1 MSKVY
6 YEYQQTYG
14 DMSSNPMVSR
24 IYTLF
29 PKDDTIYGFDDKPYN
44 YVYKSIDTSNVWYY
58 AEQSAI
64 RDSETEIRIGY
75 ANGGSKRVS
84 IYYAVD
90 SGSEWDNVMHQN
102 FQPATLGTLN
112 GKYRIISNRVTNYKK
127 VFTYRWLSFGSG
139 DNNFVPII
147 TDFTIGNNLYKGFVI
162 TGSVYSLTYEG
173 AKIKLIRENGTVES
187 YTVIDFASVYN
198 NSIIEFANTDMPKD
212 LADWFLSFIEP
223 VYPYTYTVKDYTGEI
238 TLGEITESPPMSK
251 ALLTVIGDHKTLTL
265 TGINGVEYPIKW
277 SSGPM
282 EGKQFIGLANNP
294 NSNKVS
300 IPINISLDVS
310 FADNITWYEGYG
322 KYNPPGTTFDI
333 NLYQNHAEANRVNKE
348 QLLVGVGTLSGALRE
363 ECSMITPSITY
374 QSSEVP
380 TFNYVYIP
388 VFNRYYF
395 VTSLTSVSKNM
406 WRMEL
411 KCDVLMSY
419 KDKILAL
426 HGLIGRQE
434 NDFNDFLIDDKII
447 TEKDSIVEVLNPIS
461 SDPGPFDTRKGFGD
475 YIYALT
481 VIGG

>member
-6 YEYQQTYG
+6 YKYQQTFG
-14 DMSSNPMVSR
+14 EMASNPMVSR

-29 PKDDTIYGFDDKPYN
+29 PNGNTVYGFDDKPYN
-44 YVYKSIDTSNVWYY
+44 YVYRRVETGEWYY
-58 AEQSAI
+58 ADQSAI
-64 RDSETEIRIGY
+64 SDSETRIGIGY
-75 ANGGSKRVS
+75 NSGAYPRIS

-90 SGSEWDNVMHQN
+90 NGSQWDNFMRTY

-112 GKYRIISNRVTNYKK
+112 GKYRIISNRVTNYED
-127 VFTYRWLSFGSG
+127 VFTDRWTSTGSY

-147 TDFTIGNNLYKGFVI
+147 TDFTIGNTLYKGFVI
-162 TGSVYSLTYEG
+162 IGSFNSLTYVG
-173 AKIKLIRENGTVES
+173 NKIKLIRENGTVES

-198 NSIIEFANTDMPKD
+198 NSIIEFANTEMPKN
-212 LADWFLSFIEP
+212 LVDWFLSFIEP
-223 VYPYTYTVKDYTGEI
+223 VYPYTYTIKDYTGEI

-251 ALLTVIGDHKTLTL
+251 ALLTVIGNHKTLTL

-277 SSGPM
+277 SSEPM
-282 EGKQFIGLANNP
+282 EGKQFTGLANTP
-294 NSNKVS
+294 KSNKIS
-300 IPINISLDVS
+300 IPINTPLDVS

-322 KYNPPGTTFDI
+322 KYQPPGTTFDI
-333 NLYQNHAEANRVNKE
+333 NLYQNHAESNRVNKE
-348 QLLVGVGTLSGALRE
+348 QLLVSVGTLSGALRE
-363 ECSMITPSITY
+363 ECSMLTPSITY

-395 VTSLTSVSKNM
+395 VTHLSSVSKNV

-419 KDKILAL
+419 KEQILSL
-426 HGLIGRQE
+426 HGVIGRQE

-447 TEKDSIVEVLNPIS
+447 TQKDSIVEVLNPVS
-461 SDPGPFDTRKGFGD
+461 SDPTPFDTRKGFTD